1 MKLEIKRL
9 HLGLSAAERD
19 RALLSIGVIPA
30 TVDPNHSVD
39 YPYLLKLSSLAD
51 NLALLGHAVLED
63 RVNASIGLE
72 QGSEHT
78 IDFWNLSENDE
89 ACYDGACEVRAPSS
103 LQASATGENRS
114 VFVECYQCER
124 TVCKACCA
132 GRGAFLLL
140 NTYKDLKIYGGSQG
154 GGYSALT
161 DNFVCKSCC
170 SEIIKHALYVD
181 YVRVLQSLRR
191 KDRAEKAAL
200 NAVNQVCQL
209 ESSKIS
215 DLSQSIQIGQRQL
228 KQILDGEESLAE
240 FPFASFLQMVFLNF
254 VLCYH
259 NLYSCMMCCTLFFV
273 HSAVIAALLWLHM
286 DHEKTVIS
294 WPHAYL
300 FFLVLKMAP
309 LPHFFFFYEVCLTF
323 DQALMFYY
331 SG

>member
-1 MKLEIKRL
+1 MSIIQYRCKLYSSFQGKGLNFEEMMKLEIKRL

-200 NAVNQVCQL
+200 NAVNQICQL

-215 DLSQSIQIGQRQL
+215 DLSQSIQTGQRQL

-273 HSAVIAALLWLHM
+273 HSAVIAALLWLPM

-294 WPHAYL
+294 WPHAYPF
-300 FFLVLKMAP
+300 FFL
-309 LPHFFFFYEVCLTF
+309 F
-323 DQALMFYY
+323 
-331 SG
+331 

>member
-19 RALLSIGVIPA
+19 RALLSVGVIPA
-30 TVDPNHSVD
+30 TVDPNRSVD
-39 YPYLLKLSSLAD
+39 YSYLLKLSSLAD

-72 QGSEHT
+72 KGSEHT
-78 IDFWNLSENDE
+78 IDFWNISENDE
-89 ACYDGACEVRAPSS
+89 SCYDGACEVRAPSS
-103 LQASATGENRS
+103 SQASSTGKNQS
-114 VFVECYQCER
+114 VFVECSQCER

-154 GGYSALT
+154 GGYSALA
-161 DNFVCKSCC
+161 DSFVCKSCC
-170 SEIIKHALYVD
+170 SEIIKRALYVD
-181 YVRVLQSLRR
+181 YIRVLQSLRR

-215 DLSQSIQIGQRQL
+215 DLSHSIQTGQRQL

-240 FPFASFLQMVFLNF
+240 FPYASFLQMVFLNF

-259 NLYSCMMCCTLFFV
+259 NLYSCMMCCPLLHTYCCKYNIIAVNTMGNSYKLASCSFFYSKDASAPFLFFY
-273 HSAVIAALLWLHM
+273 SMKFI
-286 DHEKTVIS
+286 
-294 WPHAYL
+294 
-300 FFLVLKMAP
+300 
-309 LPHFFFFYEVCLTF
+309 LP
-323 DQALMFYY
+323 
-331 SG
+331 